1 PVDPT
6 EPGNNLT
13 SLGYFVQ
20 QGFGPVESGDT
31 VRFRTFNATGNE
43 IVDISLPISAN
54 NTATWAAEIAD
65 QFNAQQTSDWYVG
78 IWHQE
83 MNHYMFDSKNV
94 NANQVLAPS
103 ADFSYALSLIKA
115 DVPPPVEPTN
125 LWDKTA
131 VYNQGDVV

>member
-1 PVDPT
+1 
-6 EPGNNLT
+6 
-13 SLGYFVQ
+13 
-20 QGFGPVESGDT
+20 
-31 VRFRTFNATGNE
+31 NATGNE
-43 IVDISLPISAN
+43 IVYISLPISAN

-131 VYNQGDVV
+131 VYNQGDVVTH

>member
-1 PVDPT
+1 
-6 EPGNNLT
+6 
-13 SLGYFVQ
+13 
-20 QGFGPVESGDT
+20 GFGPVEAGDT
-31 VRFRTFNATGNE
+31 IRFRTFNATGNE

-65 QFNAQQTSDWYVG
+65 QFNAQQTGDWYVG

-131 VYNQGDVV
+131 VYNQGD